1 MRRLRGATGA
11 LVLSTALLVGGAGG
25 AVAAADTGD
34 TTTRTGQDRT
44 SSSESSGTGSRESAR
59 TTLRDVVRS
68 ATSAVESH
76 RDRVFGSAR
85 GADRVKTRDTDADDE
100 AATATEEGA
109 ESAPV
114 VEDVLDDEVADE
126 VADEAAPAEET
137 PADETA
143 AATKDQAEPASD
155 DAADVAAGSP
165 APESGQSGGAQSAAS
180 TEDGSTEPAGSGS
193 VSPYGPAEAQE
204 PAAVAEPRP
213 LIRVFTTMTTVVV
226 SLGSAA
232 AAVPPV
238 VFSLPFSETPISDV
252 IALLETVMAS
262 VSESATAVRQLPSDL
277 AADLSALLGVEFI
290 GTNPGVIGGPHDSRL
305 EILPEAVTPVP
316 DTIAPSP
323 MTLPMTAE
331 LLFSD
336 LTEPSRSGALTSSA
350 FSAFAA
356 SPETAPSPFAA
367 RMGEHQSFIDR
378 AFGALLV
385 PLSLWALATG
395 ALPGL
400 AGLVVMFGAGIRVGY
415 RNAKAGF
422 AMRVSGIARFA
433 GTGPLGVVRSGSLIA
448 LRRGAGRADTQRA
461 LRSAA

>member
-34 TTTRTGQDRT
+34 TATRSGQDRT
-44 SSSESSGTGSRESAR
+44 SSSESSGTGSRESAK

-85 GADRVKTRDTDADDE
+85 GADRVKTRGIDSEDDAVTAAEDE
-100 AATATEEGA
+100 AVAATDEGA

-114 VEDVLDDEVADE
+114 IEDVVA
-126 VADEAAPAEET
+126 AEAEPAEGK
-137 PADETA
+137 PADGTA
-143 AATKDQAEPASD
+143 AATTDPAVPASD
-155 DAADVAAGSP
+155 DVADVAAGS
-165 APESGQSGGAQSAAS
+165 AEPETEVSGGAHSAGPTADS
-180 TEDGSTEPAGSGS
+180 SPEPTGSGS
-193 VSPYGPAEAQE
+193 ASPYGPAEEQE
-204 PAAVAEPRP
+204 SAAVAAPRP
-213 LIRVFTTMTTVVV
+213 LMRVFTTMTTVVV

-262 VSESATAVRQLPSDL
+262 VSESATAASQLPSDL
-277 AADLSALLGVEFI
+277 AADLAALLGVESI
-290 GTNPGVIGGPHDSRL
+290 GTNPGVIEGPSESRL
-305 EILPEAVTPVP
+305 EILAEGITAVP
-316 DTIAPSP
+316 DTMAPTP
-323 MTLPMTAE
+323 LALPMTAE
-331 LLFSD
+331 LLFGD
-336 LTEPSRSGALTSSA
+336 PTEPSRSGALTSTA
-350 FSAFAA
+350 FSAVAA
-356 SPETAPSPFAA
+356 SPDTVPSPLAA
-367 RMGEHQSFIDR
+367 RMGEHQSLIDR

-415 RNAKAGF
+415 RNAKASF

-448 LRRGAGRADTQRA
+448 LHSGAGRADTQRA

>member
-44 SSSESSGTGSRESAR
+44 SSSESSGSGSRESVK

-85 GADRVKTRDTDADDE
+85 GADRVETRDIDADDE
-100 AATATEEGA
+100 AVTATDEAA

-114 VEDVLDDEVADE
+114 IEDMVVEE
-126 VADEAAPAEET
+126 VADEAEPAEQK

-143 AATKDQAEPASD
+143 AATTDRAVPGSD
-155 DAADVAAGSP
+155 DAADVAAGAP
-165 APESGQSGGAQSAAS
+165 APETDQSGGAQSAAP
-180 TEDGSTEPAGSGS
+180 TEDGSPEAAGSGS
-193 VSPYGPAEAQE
+193 ASPYGPVAAQE
-204 PAAVAEPRP
+204 PAAVAKPRP

-277 AADLSALLGVEFI
+277 AADLAALLGVEVI
-290 GTNPGVIGGPHDSRL
+290 GTNPGVIGGPHESRL
-305 EILPEAVTPVP
+305 EILPETVTAVP
-316 DTIAPSP
+316 DTMVPSP

-331 LLFSD
+331 LLFGD
-336 LTEPSRSGALTSSA
+336 LTEPSRSGAVTSSA

-356 SPETAPSPFAA
+356 SPETAPSPLGA

-448 LRRGAGRADTQRA
+448 LRSGSGRADTRRA